1 MKKTIIMAALAALS
15 FTTLNAQTL
24 IPKAGLTLSKVAID
38 DEDDEEADVS
48 MHPGFTIGVAYAFN
62 FTENFSLQPELSFI
76 QKGFRVKES
85 YSSDGETF
93 DDDSKNTFNY
103 FELPVLAKYSFGSGG
118 TKFFLV
124 GGPSLGIGFGGKY
137 KTKEKYSYT
146 IDDITY
152 TESESYSGKI
162 KFGDG
167 EDDETLYVDNSLD
180 VGFQLGAGVVIA
192 EKVQIDIR
200 YGLGLTDLSDDAK
213 SKNRV
218 LQFTVGVPISF

>member
-1 MKKTIIMAALAALS
+1 MKKSIIMVALAALS
-15 FTTLNAQTL
+15 FTTLSAQTL

-38 DEDDEEADVS
+38 TEDDEDADVS
-48 MHPGFTIGVAYAFN
+48 MNPGFTLGVAYAFN
-62 FTENFSLQPELSFI
+62 ITESFSLQPELLFI

-85 YSSDGETF
+85 YSSDGESF

-103 FELPVLAKYSFGSGG
+103 FELPVLAKYSFGSGS

-124 GGPSLGIGFGGKY
+124 GGPSLGVGIGGKY

-146 IDDITY
+146 IDGITY

-167 EDDETLYVDNSLD
+167 DDDETLYVDNSVD
-180 VGFQLGAGVVIA
+180 IGVQLGAGVVIA

-200 YGLGLTDLSDDAK
+200 YGLGFTDLSDDAK

-218 LQFTVGVPISF
+218 LQFTVGVPFSF